1 MIKYGGEE
9 MNFNDNLPIYMQI
22 IDYVKKSIIKGELK
36 EGEKLDSVRDMST
49 KMKVN
54 PNTIQRSYQELERE
68 GLVATQRGMG
78 TFVTEDVEIIKKLK
92 KSMASNIVNSF
103 ISEMSQLGY
112 KPAEIIELINDN
124 VEEVD

>member
-1 MIKYGGEE
+1 